1 MGKLA
6 VRGHYVWFLAIVTI
20 FRRIGGENKFIGI
33 KSLST
38 KQCSAELSP
47 WIVPPI
53 FAILPKIFLSF
64 NLACCPHH
72 VWISLTLTPN
82 LCGKPFKWGQN
93 PAQQQK
99 LAYFPHQ
106 KSPPQQIATFMYL
119 PNTSFIYSF
128 IAVVIAIVS
137 FFFFLASDFRHSYI
151 TLILINPWLLNL
163 IFSLRKALNGKIHSI
178 KILNHRA
185 PPPSLPFNAIFK
197 TLLQLLLVFLFIPYN
212 YHFKLYK
219 FLLTPLQLW
228 AHILRPN

>member
-1 MGKLA
+1 MGAESCPAAKTGLFPA
-6 VRGHYVWFLAIVTI
+6 P
-20 FRRIGGENKFIGI
+20 EN
-33 KSLST
+33 
-38 KQCSAELSP
+38 
-47 WIVPPI
+47 
-53 FAILPKIFLSF
+53 
-64 NLACCPHH
+64 
-72 VWISLTLTPN
+72 
-82 LCGKPFKWGQN
+82 
-93 PAQQQK
+93 
-99 LAYFPHQ
+99 
-106 KSPPQQIATFMYL
+106 PPQQIATFMYL

-137 FFFFLASDFRHSYI
+137 FFFFFLASDFRHSYI

-219 FLLTPLQLW
+219 FLLTPLQL
-228 AHILRPN
+228 